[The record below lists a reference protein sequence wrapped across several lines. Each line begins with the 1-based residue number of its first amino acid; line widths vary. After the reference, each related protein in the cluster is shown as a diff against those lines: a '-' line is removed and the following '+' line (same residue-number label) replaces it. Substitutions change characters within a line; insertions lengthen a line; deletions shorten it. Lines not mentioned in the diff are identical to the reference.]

1 MLVSTTTEMIEKL
14 QDYERRNGV
23 GAIRAI
29 SLCGSMK
36 RENNFILFVSNQ
48 SMASEMEQLDKDYL
62 QEERI
67 EISAID
73 DELLFQRKV

>member
-14 QDYERRNGV
+14 QDYEKRNGV

-29 SLCGSMK
+29 GLCGGIR

-48 SMASEMEQLDKDYL
+48 SMASEMEQSDEDDI

-67 EISAID
+67 EISAVD
-73 DELLFQRKV
+73 DDVLFSCKT